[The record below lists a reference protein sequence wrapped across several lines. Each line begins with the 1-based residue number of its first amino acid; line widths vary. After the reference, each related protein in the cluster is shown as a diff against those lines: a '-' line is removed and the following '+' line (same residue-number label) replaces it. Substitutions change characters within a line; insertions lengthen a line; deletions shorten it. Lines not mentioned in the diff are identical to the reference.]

1 MASSSADT
9 FQVFTDGSFD
19 VKSGSGRWAFVA
31 LEDGLRIHDACGHDV
46 GHSNN
51 TFEII
56 AVLQALRWLES
67 SAIKRVT
74 TLWTDSSHVVEGVSH
89 WLHIWRTNGWKR
101 INPNTRARPR
111 KIPDTRLWQEI
122 DALLKGNPNV
132 IVKWCKGHS
141 GIEGNEYADALARRE
156 AFIGQIEQL
165 PIFAKRQMHDN

>member
-1 MASSSADT
+1 MAFSSADP

-19 VKSGSGRWAFVA
+19 VKSGCGRWAFIV
-31 LEDGLRIHDACGHDV
+31 LEDGRPIHDACGNDM

-67 SAIKRVT
+67 STEKRVT
-74 TLWTDSSHVVEGVSH
+74 TLWTDSSHVVEGVGH
-89 WLHIWRTNGWKR
+89 WRHIWRNNGWKR

-111 KIPDTRLWQEI
+111 KIPDAGLWQEM
-122 DALLKGNPNV
+122 DALLGANSNV

-141 GIEGNEYADALARRE
+141 GIEGNEQADALARSGE
-156 AFIGQIEQL
+156 FIGQTEQL
-165 PIFAKRQMHDN
+165 PFRTKRSMNNV

>member
-1 MASSSADT
+1 MVSSNADT

-19 VKSGSGRWAFVA
+19 VKSGSGRWAFVV
-31 LEDGLRIHDACGHDV
+31 LEDGLRIHDACGHNV

-67 SAIKRVT
+67 SPMKRVT

-89 WLHIWRTNGWKR
+89 WRHIWRTNGWKR

-111 KIPDTRLWQEI
+111 KIPDTCLWQEM
-122 DALLKGNPNV
+122 DALLEGNPNV

-141 GIEGNEYADALARRE
+141 GIEGNEHADALARRG
-156 AFIGQIEQL
+156 AFIGGTEQL
-165 PIFAKRQMHDN
+165 HIRATRSMLDD